1 MFWPAQQL
9 TEDICLNSDFGKHC
23 YKCGLGIEMASGKT
37 SCILFRSPPMVVIEP
52 ALFNNCLILFP
63 FSVTLNQKF
72 SILFSLCFISKLNGL
87 YILLVLILHG
97 TSAN

>member
-1 MFWPAQQL
+1 MV
-9 TEDICLNSDFGKHC
+9 
-23 YKCGLGIEMASGKT
+23 SGKT
-37 SCILFRSPPMVVIEP
+37 SCILLGSPPMVVIEP
-52 ALFNNCLILFP
+52 APLNNCLILFP